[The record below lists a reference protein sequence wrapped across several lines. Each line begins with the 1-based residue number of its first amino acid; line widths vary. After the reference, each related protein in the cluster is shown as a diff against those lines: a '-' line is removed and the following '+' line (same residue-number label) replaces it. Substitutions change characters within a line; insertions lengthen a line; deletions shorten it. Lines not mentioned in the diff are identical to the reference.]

1 MSYRIGQFR
10 KDMLQTYLNE
20 ITAISQ
26 EIQTS
31 STGVLEDT
39 SFKDIAFKLSG
50 NEVFN
55 YQKNY
60 YVKLEI
66 KRTQYD
72 QDFQIT
78 LQNIDQQED
87 NTVQKIKSFYIP
99 AKQEQQQEDVNNTVV
114 VQLVFNPI
122 VNFSH
127 LVIRLSRTYE
137 DFLIINQDESI
148 GRIIQI
154 DEENCNFYQIINI
167 LTSLN
172 NVQQFKKIG
181 VQGPSGLLMCI
192 NGQEIRVGPNGIYQI
207 KNGYRVN
214 FMGFII
220 SENSSNNYFIL
231 DYQY

>member
-20 ITAISQ
+20 IIAVSQ

-31 STGVLEDT
+31 STGVLEDI

-50 NEVFN
+50 SEVFN
-55 YQKNY
+55 QQKNY

-87 NTVQKIKSFYIP
+87 NTVQKIKNFYIP

-192 NGQEIRVGPNGIYQI
+192 NGQEIRVGPSGIYQI

-214 FMGFII
+214 FMGFIVL
-220 SENSSNNYFIL
+220 ENSSNNYFIL